1 MADIKKQIIVGVNLD
16 TGNAAQ
22 ELDKVKGKLT
32 EIDGVK
38 LDKPFTSFKAAIKQ
52 AKIEAEQLAIA
63 YEKGLVSEKVA
74 ADATKRLAKL
84 KDAQDDF
91 TKSVNAA
98 NPDNKLQPLIGVA
111 QIATRAI
118 QGVTAGMNLLG
129 VESKSAEQAIL
140 TLQSLSAV
148 ADIVGDYK
156 NLQDAVKNVNKFL
169 GISNGLTKINN
180 GLTLAA
186 SGIMKAFGVSVNTT
200 ATSFKVLKGAIAATG
215 IGLLVVLI
223 GELVSQMD
231 LFGDSADTAADKQSK
246 LNDELER
253 QKKALDDIFSSSQR
267 EIERRIN
274 ITKNEEEIKNLKA
287 RGASQEEINKL
298 ERENIKIKLQSLQV
312 ELLTKKDVLSTQ
324 EEFEL
329 KKQIFQQEQALKR
342 IDIEEE
348 KTRTDKF
355 KESQKERTAELKRK
369 ADERNR
375 IREDELNQI
384 KKIEQEASDN
394 ILKARL
400 NDRDRELFE
409 LDKDFKVKLALYRKY
424 GKDVSTIVEENEIK
438 RKGITQ
444 KYTDEINKTLKGF
457 LDEGLPEFDQ
467 KVNEVNE
474 RFDNLLKN
482 ADANQKRYINNVRAY
497 VLATMDANNQLTK
510 EEEIRKKLAEKYN
523 SDFIKKKPNNLDFTA
538 QVTEINNKVTNEI
551 SGSTNDNSALA
562 IKNRKDAAAK
572 ELADDKAKKDALAAN
587 EADFQANVTAIQ
599 EAGAESR
606 KAIKQ
611 AELDFILNTTS
622 DILGSVSDI
631 VGRDTVAGKA
641 LAIAQGTISAT
652 LAGINAFNAIKT
664 AKTPAEVL
672 AAVALSA
679 SVVAKGMA
687 LVKQIKNVKVPTKNG
702 AGGSGGNIPN
712 ISAPQITATSTASQQ
727 VQDVRVTNQNQQPLR
742 AFIVDRD
749 LVQNEEKRNF
759 LNQVSTF

>member
-712 ISAPQITATSTASQQ
+712 ISAPQISAVSTASQQ